1 MQVLKPEG
9 LGPEVHTLIN
19 DINGVLEGHASALA
33 LAALVATL
41 LEWIRTQEQ
50 SSEYMSLS
58 VREFSIGVFLGAGAL
73 KAVETPP
80 ESPEVH

>member
-1 MQVLKPEG
+1 M
-9 LGPEVHTLIN
+9 
-19 DINGVLEGHASALA
+19 D
-33 LAALVATL
+33 
-41 LEWIRTQEQ
+41 
-50 SSEYMSLS
+50 LS